1 VDFVALLEK
10 KIGQIGSVLA
20 RDSDDECFFHKFIRN
35 RAEGDRLLV

>member
-1 VDFVALLEK
+1 MDFVALLEK

-20 RDSDDECFFHKFIRN
+20 GDSDNECFFIMIYN